1 MNRGSTEIQEERE
14 QERKSERGSMTVVE
28 SCQLGFGLTDR
39 QTDGRTGRGT
49 EAGRASR
56 CGAGSGINT
65 QTQAA
70 CRAVY
75 TLYVLVRIQ
84 KRSVRVCGVCV
95 CAH

>member
-28 SCQLGFGLTDR
+28 SCQLGFGLTD
-39 QTDGRTGRGT
+39 RGT

-84 KRSVRVCGVCV
+84 KRSVRVCVRPLTV
-95 CAH
+95 TINE